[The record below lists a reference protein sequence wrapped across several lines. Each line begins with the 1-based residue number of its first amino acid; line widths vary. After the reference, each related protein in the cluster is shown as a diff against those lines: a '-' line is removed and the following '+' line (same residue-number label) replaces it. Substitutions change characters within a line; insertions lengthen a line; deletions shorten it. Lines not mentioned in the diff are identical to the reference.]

1 MYQYDSHNKYV
12 IPLPTVRTSL
22 FTLQFIKFK
31 SEEGY
36 LYTMIF

>member
-22 FTLQFIKFK
+22 FTLQFIK

-36 LYTMIF
+36 LLYTQ